1 MTSMSGK
8 NRDIGKGNGN
18 DHNADPRTF
27 VYVHEAAFKA
37 GLSGQSESKPAAR
50 RAVSARHGD
59 GVHTRTRPV
68 HAQRSLSTTVRF
80 TEF

>member
-1 MTSMSGK
+1 MSGK

-27 VYVHEAAFKA
+27 VHKAAFKA

>member
-1 MTSMSGK
+1 MSGK

-50 RAVSARHGD
+50 RAVSARHG
-59 GVHTRTRPV
+59 VHTRTRPV